1 MRKLICAL
9 AAALTIAPPLARAQE
24 VQPAQP
30 AQEYV
35 LGPDSQ
41 RQPGVPQG
49 KVAKHEWTSKIYPPV
64 RCVIIGSTFPRNT
77 SRISLPARWFFR
89 TAAHS

>member
-1 MRKLICAL
+1 MRVCGPWRARFSRCGNMWDMRKLICAL
-9 AAALTIAPPLARAQE
+9 AVALTIAPPLARAQE

-49 KVAKHEWTSKIYPPV
+49 KVAKHEWTSKIYP
-64 RCVIIGSTFPRNT
+64 RYG
-77 SRISLPARWFFR
+77 A
-89 TAAHS
+89 